1 MKLIKIFFIL
11 LVINISPL
19 SWTIAEDIQDFEIE
33 GMSIGDSLLEHDKT
47 IGLTIEDLK
56 SFKLAYYPNS
66 KKFAGLS
73 IKNMGNFKQY
83 ESVQFHIDPNN
94 YKIYAIS
101 GKIKSPYINKL
112 DKCFEKMEIVFN
124 ELKDLFPNA
133 QTIKGEKK
141 SHIADKTGN
150 SYTKNYRLKLKNG
163 MIRIDC
169 HDWSENHKDFNGRKS
184 TDNFMVSI
192 VTKKLVDWINNEA
205 Y

>member
-1 MKLIKIFFIL
+1 MRVFLSIL
-11 LVINISPL
+11 LLIFSFQAFAKADDIS
-19 SWTIAEDIQDFEIE
+19 EFEIE
-33 GMSIGDSLLEHDKT
+33 GISIGDSLLEHDKT
-47 IGLTIEDLK
+47 IGLTVEDLK

-73 IKNMGNFKQY
+73 IKNLGNFKQY

-101 GKIKSPYINKL
+101 GKIKSPFKNKL

-133 QTIKGEKK
+133 QAIKGEKK
-141 SHIADKTGN
+141 THTADKTGN
-150 SYTKNYRLKLKNG
+150 SLTKNFRLELKDG

-169 HDWSENHKDFNGRKS
+169 NDWSENHKDSNGRTPS
-184 TDNFMVSI
+184 DTFMVSI
-192 VTKKLVDWINNEA
+192 VTKKLADWVNNEA

>member
-1 MKLIKIFFIL
+1 MIL
-11 LVINISPL
+11 LLVLNFQ
-19 SWTIAEDIQDFEIE
+19 SWTKADDISEFEIE

-47 IGLTIEDLK
+47 IGVTIEDLK

-101 GKIKSPYINKL
+101 GKIKSPFKNKL
-112 DKCFEKMEIVFN
+112 DKCFEKMEIVFD

-133 QTIKGEKK
+133 QSIKGEKK
-141 SHIADKTGN
+141 SHRADKTGN
-150 SYTKNYRLKLKNG
+150 SLTKNYRFKLKDG

-169 HDWSENHKDFNGRKS
+169 NDWSENHKDSNGR
-184 TDNFMVSI
+184 TPADTFMVSI
-192 VTKKLVDWINNEA
+192 VTKKLAEWINNEA